1 MGVGMGC
8 VVLSIQ
14 DGLPHVQRVDERH
27 LLWLDRN
34 TYCVCGVL
42 LLPTCLIGLHE

>member
-8 VVLSIQ
+8 VVLSIR

-34 TYCVCGVL
+34 ICVRGIV
-42 LLPTCLIGLHE
+42 LLPTYLIGLHE